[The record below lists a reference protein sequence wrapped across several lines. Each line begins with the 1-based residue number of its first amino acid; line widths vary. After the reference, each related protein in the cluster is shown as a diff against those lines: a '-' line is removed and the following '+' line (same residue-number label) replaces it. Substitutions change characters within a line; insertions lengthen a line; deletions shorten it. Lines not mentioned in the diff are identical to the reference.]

1 MPRIER
7 RSPGFLMPKQ
17 NPRVCCEQTEGMTD
31 WIGADMAKRNYHY
44 DATRATLVNE
54 LEQVRVPRITPDL
67 LNALG
72 HVVYAVQ
79 TKDGHVKIGFTTDL
93 AHRASQVGYGHK
105 AIIGFMRGE
114 MADEMAVHR
123 RLDGLAVKGR
133 EWYPWHP
140 EVVAVVNEMRAEW
153 GIEPITEPRAA

>member
-1 MPRIER
+1 MDKRSHNATVHYYQDLER
-7 RSPGFLMPKQ
+7 ESV
-17 NPRVCCEQTEGMTD
+17 PRVTSG
-31 WIGADMAKRNYHY
+31 
-44 DATRATLVNE
+44 
-54 LEQVRVPRITPDL
+54 L
-67 LNALG
+67 LGALG

-79 TKDGHVKIGFTTDL
+79 TRDGNIKIGFTTDL
-93 AHRASQVGYGHK
+93 AQRCIQVGYGQK
-105 AIIGFMRGE
+105 SIIGFIRGE

>member
-1 MPRIER
+1 MSKRTYDER
-7 RSPGFLMPKQ
+7 HNVS
-17 NPRVCCEQTEGMTD
+17 V
-31 WIGADMAKRNYHY
+31 AA
-44 DATRATLVNE
+44 A
-54 LEQVRVPRITPDL
+54 EQVRVPRVTSDL

-72 HVVYAVQ
+72 HVVYAIQ
-79 TKDGHVKIGFTTDL
+79 TKDGNIKIGFTTNL
-93 AHRASQVGYGHK
+93 AQRCRQVGYGHK
-105 AIIGFMRGE
+105 AIIGFIRGE
-114 MADEMAVHR
+114 MADEMAVHH